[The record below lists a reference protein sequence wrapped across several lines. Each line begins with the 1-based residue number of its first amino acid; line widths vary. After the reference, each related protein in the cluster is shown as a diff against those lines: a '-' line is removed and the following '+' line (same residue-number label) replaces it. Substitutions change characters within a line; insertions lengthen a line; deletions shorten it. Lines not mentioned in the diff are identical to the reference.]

1 MYIPAHFAEPK
12 TEVMHDLIRAHPLST
27 LVVLSSGGLDANHLP
42 LHLSAEPA
50 APLGTLRGHVARANP
65 LWRDFVEEVEVLA
78 IFQGP
83 ESYISPS
90 WYPTKAETGKVVPT
104 WNYAVVHAHGKLRVL
119 DDAAWLR
126 AHLAALTAHNEMPFD
141 APWQPSDAPPDY
153 LEKLMVAIV
162 GIEIVVTR
170 LCGKWKTSQN
180 QPPRNQA
187 GIVCGLNASAHPS
200 AAPMA
205 ALVAKHR
212 VP

>member
-1 MYIPAHFAEPK
+1 MYIPAHFAEPRV
-12 TEVMHDLIRAHPLST
+12 EVMHDLIRAHPLST
-27 LVVLSSGGLDANHLP
+27 LVTLSPSGLDANHLP
-42 LHLSAEPA
+42 FHLSGEP

-65 LWRDFVEEVEVLA
+65 LWREIVQGADVLA

-83 ESYISPS
+83 HAYITPS

-119 DDAAWLR
+119 DDAVWLR
-126 AHLAALTAHNEMPFD
+126 AHLAALTAHNEQPF
-141 APWQPSDAPPDY
+141 APPWQPSDAPPDY
-153 LEKLMVAIV
+153 IEKLMAAVV
-162 GIEIVVTR
+162 GIEITITR

-180 QPPRNQA
+180 QPPKNQA
-187 GIVCGLNASAHPS
+187 GVVQGLEASGHPS

-205 ALVAKHR
+205 ALVARHG

>member
-12 TEVMHDLIRAHPLST
+12 IEVMHDLIRAHPLST
-27 LVVLSSGGLDANHLP
+27 LVTLSSGGLDANHLP
-42 LHLSAEPA
+42 LHLSDKP

-65 LWRDFVEEVEVLA
+65 LWRDFAQEVEVLA

-83 ESYISPS
+83 ASYITPS

-104 WNYAVVHAHGKLRVL
+104 WNYAAVHAHGKLRVL

-126 AHLAALTAHNEMPFD
+126 AHLAALTAHNEMPFPE
-141 APWQPSDAPPDY
+141 PWQPSDAPPDY
-153 LEKLMVAIV
+153 IEKLMAAIV
-162 GIEIVVTR
+162 GIEIVITR
-170 LCGKWKTSQN
+170 LSGKWKTSQN
-180 QPPRNQA
+180 QPPQNQA
-187 GIVCGLNASAHPS
+187 GVVRGLEASAHPS